1 MRFLPFVFCASFALT
16 VAAALWPVLGGE
28 YAYGQWVVGSISLQA
43 ENKAVDYQALLVAV
57 AVFVALSW
65 SLHRLVGR
73 LGRTLEPQTS
83 LDPLLGLALLPLAL
97 WLGTALVRNTPPG
110 FPYAWA
116 LAAVAIIVFGAWR
129 WGTSMR
135 VDGDALTELGQGVLC
150 SLLLSLFG
158 GIGALLLVF
167 HASGHVFPGSPR
179 DAEVVVTIAL
189 IANALVV
196 GYLFAHS
203 SHQSLL
209 QRDLQRWLVTLQFPL
224 PLLGLVLLPAQI
236 AYRGAFEP
244 YVWPWQLLL
253 VLVVYSLMA
262 WRRLVRRLRQTAV
275 ADLSVQA
282 ALDPWALVMLAVFM
296 TAPWTTFELLSASG
310 YATFFSDSYHLGEQI
325 LPWQQWVDFH
335 KIPYVDFAP
344 VHGLMPILTGA
355 LSQFFYDGT
364 LANLNSSFSILVAI
378 ASAATVCLACRV
390 SGTVLGLALCFLLA
404 PFDRLLF
411 LAPMLLL
418 LADAKLAARPG
429 PWLGAWVLATT
440 FLLGYNAAVG
450 SAFAGGTAP
459 FALLVL
465 IRVCKAGWRAR
476 RNLVIS
482 GAAAVAL
489 IAFAPHG
496 REVFEGFVTF
506 VAENGATNTVGHGV
520 PLARGFGLA
529 GNPSDGVLSSRVLFD
544 LLRLSWIVV
553 ALYALQCGLLDWR
566 ASRRGGNA
574 TAAPL
579 LPFAISLTLLLLSAW
594 SMGRIDAESASRP
607 GMVSF
612 LAAGTLL
619 PILHI
624 ARSGF
629 PPPWA
634 QATFALIIGM
644 FAAMHGLQ
652 DRLLPVPLTL
662 RGFVRVEVPATMERI
677 DGADFGGSRLGTLYV
692 PPNRRA
698 EIVDFADALKQVLAP
713 GQTYFD
719 FTNRQA
725 FYFYLGLPVP
735 ALYSATFNVMNES
748 QQRRILHQ
756 LVVDAPAAVFVAP
769 ALEGDGINAS
779 LRSFYLYRHFVRSY
793 RPVKR
798 GPYTF
803 LVNATSPAFPGEPN
817 VQEESAL
824 LDQAFA
830 HRDLQLIPATWGRSW
845 PTLRDKARPL
855 GELVPE
861 KSESPSKAVCLPT
874 PEGKNSP
881 LELLGR
887 YQLPSPE
894 NVAERADLLEI
905 QLRAGTTM
913 PDSLLLRFSTAPDG
927 AVHTAAMG
935 VRGRTLIVPISA
947 YPSWLRSPDIRTI
960 ELCAPPREA
969 PTRDLIAG
977 VSAWKIPDLLP

>member
-1 MRFLPFVFCASFALT
+1 MRFLPFVFCAAVALT
-16 VAAALWPVLGGE
+16 VAAALRPVLGGE
-28 YAYGQWVVGSISLQA
+28 YVYDQWVVGSISLQA

-57 AVFVALSW
+57 AVFIALSW
-65 SLHRLVGR
+65 ALRRFIERLA
-73 LGRTLEPQTS
+73 RTPEPETS
-83 LDPLLGLALLPLAL
+83 ADALLGLALLPLAA
-97 WLGTALVRNTPPG
+97 WLGTALVRNTSPG
-110 FPYAWA
+110 FPYAWT
-116 LAAVAIIVFGAWR
+116 LAAVAVVLLGAWR

-135 VDGDALTELGQGVLC
+135 VDADALTELGHGVLC

-158 GIGALLLVF
+158 GIGVLLLLF
-167 HASGHVFPGSPR
+167 HASGHVFPKNPR
-179 DAEVVVTIAL
+179 DAEVMVTIAL
-189 IANALVV
+189 VANALVV
-196 GYLFAHS
+196 GYLFARS

-209 QRDLQRWLVTLQFPL
+209 QRDLQRWLVMLQFSL

-236 AYRGAFEP
+236 AYRGTFEP
-244 YVWPWQLLL
+244 YAWPWKLLL
-253 VLVVYSLMA
+253 VVVVSAVMA
-262 WRRLVRRLRQTAV
+262 WARLVRRFRQTAV
-275 ADLSVQA
+275 AGPSVQA
-282 ALDPWALVMLAVFM
+282 ALDPWALAMIAVFL
-296 TAPWTTFELLSASG
+296 TAPRTTFELLSASG
-310 YATFFSDSYHLGEQI
+310 YATFFGDNFHLGEQI

-378 ASAATVCLACRV
+378 ASAVTVCLACRV
-390 SGTVLGLALCFLLA
+390 SGAVLGLALCFLLA

-411 LAPMLLL
+411 VAPALLL
-418 LADAKLAARPG
+418 LADAKLMARPG
-429 PWLGAWVLATT
+429 AWLGAWVLATT
-440 FLLGYNAAVG
+440 FMLGYNAAVG

-459 FALLVL
+459 FALLAL
-465 IRVCKAGWRAR
+465 IRAYKGGWSVR
-476 RNLVIS
+476 RNLVVI

-489 IAFAPHG
+489 IVFAPHG
-496 REVFEGFVTF
+496 REILEGFVTF
-506 VAENGATNTVGHGV
+506 IAENGATNTVGHGI

-529 GNPSDGVLSSRVLFD
+529 GTPQDGVLSSRVLFD

-553 ALYALQCGLLDWR
+553 ALYALQRGFLDWR
-566 ASRRGGNA
+566 TSRRGGDA
-574 TAAPL
+574 MAASFLPL
-579 LPFAISLTLLLLSAW
+579 AISSTLLLLSVW
-594 SMGRIDAESASRP
+594 SIGRIDVESASRP
-607 GMVSF
+607 GIVSF

-634 QATFALIIGM
+634 QATFALILAM

-652 DRLLPVPLTL
+652 SRFSPVQLTL
-662 RGFVRVEVPATMERI
+662 RGFARVEVPATMERI
-677 DGADFGGSRLGTLYV
+677 SGADFGGSRLGTLYV

-698 EIVDFADALKQVLAP
+698 EISGFADALKHVLAP

-719 FTNRQA
+719 LTNRQA

-735 ALYSATFNVMNES
+735 ALYSATFNVVNES
-748 QQRRILHQ
+748 QQRRLLRQ
-756 LVVDAPAAVFVAP
+756 LAADAPPAVFVAP

-803 LVNATSPAFPGEPN
+803 LVNARSPAFPGEPN
-817 VQEESAL
+817 IPQEDAL

-830 HRDLQLIPATWGRSW
+830 HPDLQLIPATWGRSW
-845 PTLRDKARPL
+845 PTLKDKARRL

-861 KSESPSKAVCLPT
+861 QSQSASDTVCPT
-874 PEGKNSP
+874 PEGNGSP
-881 LELLGR
+881 FERVGR

-905 QLRAGTTM
+905 RLRADTTM
-913 PDSLLLRFSTAPDG
+913 PDSLLLRFSSAPDG
-927 AVHTAAMG
+927 TVHTATMD
-935 VRGRTLIVPISA
+935 VRGRTLIVPISS
-947 YPSWLRSPDIRTI
+947 YPSWLRSPEIRTI
-960 ELCAPPREA
+960 DLCAPAHQA

-977 VSAWKIPDLLP
+977 VSAWKIPDLVP